1 MEQVSDLNLH
11 YGAQGKFPDI
21 RQGTFLSKIVQ
32 SIFNSYA
39 PFLAAVETHQSQ
51 DLHTEKSLV
60 QEFVIQNDIQLRKL
74 LPNVRIEKEYTD
86 NFFHTKGISDFA
98 FLPLEEG
105 ESLKPY
111 FVVEAKLLPAPEAS
125 REKEY
130 VMGKKENGGMERFKL
145 GKHGVGLSC
154 CGLLGFMTSHNEGYW
169 VKRINGW
176 ILEFSKTCPEFW
188 SEHETLKNEVG
199 DLPVYSYAVRK
210 NGQVMLY
217 HFFVDISAIPYFRDA
232 LCKRCDPSERE

>member
-1 MEQVSDLNLH
+1 MEKASALNLQH
-11 YGAQGKFPDI
+11 VAQGKFPDI
-21 RQGTFLSKIVQ
+21 RRGTFFSKIVQ

-39 PFLAAVETHQSQ
+39 PFLAAVESHQSQ

-86 NFFHTKGISDFA
+86 NFFHTKGIPDFA

-105 ESLKPY
+105 ESLKPF

-130 VMGKKENGGMERFKL
+130 VMGKKENGGIERFKL
-145 GKHGVGLSC
+145 GKHGAGLSC
-154 CGLLGFMTSHNEGYW
+154 CGLLAFMSNHDKTYW
-169 VKRINGW
+169 MENINRW
-176 ILEFSKTCPEFW
+176 IVEFSKMNPDFW
-188 SEHETLKNEVG
+188 SPNEVLRNDIEG
-199 DLPVYSYAVRK
+199 RPVYSYAIREE
-210 NGQVMLY
+210 GELMLY
-217 HFFVDISAIPYFRDA
+217 HFFVNISTLPHFRDA
-232 LCKRCDPSERE
+232 LCE